1 MAQWRPAIAKIDY
14 DTMQNLA
21 RVVAWG
27 HGTAI
32 AFLAPNAGGY
42 IDSVFGAVGTDLDTL
57 YQN

>member
-1 MAQWRPAIAKIDY
+1 
-14 DTMQNLA
+14 MQNLA

-42 IDSVFGAVGTDLDTL
+42 IDSVFGAIGTDLDTL